1 MLRKRLTK
9 LKMALTLF
17 TLRLSGRSQNR
28 MLKLPVSGWIIFT
41 AALFFFYF
49 NKLRTKPYCLYFPV
63 RLPQNLSTSREASLF
78 LPIASLAYICY
89 LTRPHRDRP

>member
-41 AALFFFYF
+41 AALFSFTSI
-49 NKLRTKPYCLYFPV
+49 NCE
-63 RLPQNLSTSREASLF
+63 QNLT
-78 LPIASLAYICY
+78 AY
-89 LTRPHRDRP
+89 TFQ